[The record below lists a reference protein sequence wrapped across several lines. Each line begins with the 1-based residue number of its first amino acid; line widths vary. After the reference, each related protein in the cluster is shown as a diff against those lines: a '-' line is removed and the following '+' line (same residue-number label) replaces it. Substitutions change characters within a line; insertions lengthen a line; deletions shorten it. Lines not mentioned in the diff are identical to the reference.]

1 VKKESKFMCD
11 ELFESV
17 GKTRG
22 IAIAILEMFDDMLE
36 EKGIMVPDEDRT
48 GAEGEAAL
56 YGMTYANLEDKIVEL
71 LVDYI
76 DE

>member
-1 VKKESKFMCD
+1 MGN
-11 ELFESV
+11 ELFDMV

-22 IAIAILEMFDDMLE
+22 IAILILEMFDDLLE
-36 EKGIMVPDEDRT
+36 EKGIVVPDEDRT

-56 YGMTYANLEDKIVEL
+56 YGTTYANLEDKIVEL

>member
-1 VKKESKFMCD
+1 MEK
-11 ELFESV
+11 LFENV

-22 IAIAILEMFDDMLE
+22 IAILILEMVEEMLS
-36 EKGIMVPDEDRT
+36 EKGVVIPDEDRN
-48 GAEGEAAL
+48 GADEEACL
-56 YGMTYANLEDKIVEL
+56 YGTTYSNLENKIVEL

>member
-1 VKKESKFMCD
+1 MNN
-11 ELFESV
+11 ELFDMV

-22 IAIAILEMFDDMLE
+22 LAITILEMFDDMLE
-36 EKGIMVPDEDRT
+36 EKGIVVPDEDRT
-48 GAEGEAAL
+48 GEEGEAAL
-56 YGMTYANLEDKIVEL
+56 YGTTYANLEDKIVEL

>member
-1 VKKESKFMCD
+1 MES
-11 ELFESV
+11 LFESV

-22 IAIAILEMFDDMLE
+22 IAIAILDMFEDMLD

-48 GAEGEAAL
+48 GEEGEACL
-56 YGMTYANLEDKIVEL
+56 YGTTYADLEDQIFEL
-71 LVDYI
+71 LCEYI